1 MNTRKFLLFTLT
13 LLTGTAFAQ
22 STSNRLPQDRL
33 TEDLLWTLKRV
44 GEIAVSPDY
53 NTVAFTLREYNVAEN
68 SSESNIYLVPV
79 AGGNISQLTTTKG
92 TEYNIT
98 WAKDGKSIFYLAK
111 AEQGM
116 NIFSI
121 STDGKAVQQVSF
133 ITDGISGYKLSTDQ
147 TLLVY
152 SKDVKTEKYTGSEI
166 HTDMPQSN
174 VRIYGDLMYRHWS
187 EWEDGVRSHLF
198 FAPLVEGKVQVE
210 GTDLMS
216 GETFDCPLKPMG
228 GIEHF
233 TISPDNKTILYVCK
247 KFSGKEFAT
256 STNSDIYT
264 YDISSKTTTNLSE
277 GMKGYDVD
285 PAYAADGSKIAW
297 LSMKTDGY
305 EADKNDIV
313 VYDLSTKQITNLTAG
328 FDLTVSAFCWS
339 PKGDKIYFKSVTEA
353 TFQFFEYDMK
363 SKQLKQ
369 LTTGDHDYTSI
380 AFAGDYL
387 IGGRQNMNH
396 PLDIYKV
403 SLKKGEQTAITDV
416 NKEIYDKIKTGPIEK
431 RWITTTD
438 GKKELVW
445 IIYPPDFDKTKK
457 YPALLYCQGGP
468 QSAVS
473 QFFSYRWN
481 FQLMAAHGYIVIAPN
496 RRGLPGFGQ
505 EWNDAIREDWGGQPI
520 QDYLAAVDEM
530 KKEPFINADKIGAVG
545 ASYGGYSVYY
555 LAGVH
560 ENRFKCFISH
570 CGLFNLESWYGTTEE
585 LFFANSDIGGEYY
598 NVKLSQ
604 EYLDNSPH
612 RKVENWNTPMLIFH
626 GEQDFRV
633 PLNQGLE
640 AFQALQLKGIESKLI
655 LFPDENHFVLQ
666 PQNAIIWHREFYAW
680 LDKHLK

>member
-1 MNTRKFLLFTLT
+1 MLFTLT
-13 LLTGTAFAQ
+13 LLAGTTFAQ

-33 TEDLLWTLKRV
+33 TEDLLWKLKRI

-53 NTVAFTLREYNVAEN
+53 STVAFTLREYNVAEN

-79 AGGNISQLTTTKG
+79 AGGIISQLTTTKG

-98 WAKDGKSIFYLAK
+98 WAKDGKSIFYIAK

-121 STDGKAVQQVSF
+121 STDGKITQQVSF
-133 ITDGISGYKLSTDQ
+133 IADGISGYKLSADQ

-152 SKDVKTEKYTGSEI
+152 SKDVKTEKYTGAEI
-166 HTDMPQSN
+166 HTDMPESN
-174 VRIYGDLMYRHWS
+174 VRIYEDLMYRHWS
-187 EWEDGVRSHLF
+187 EWEDGIRSHVF
-198 FAPLVEGKVQVE
+198 FSPLVDGKVQAE
-210 GTDLMS
+210 GTDIMS
-216 GETFDCPLKPMG
+216 GEIFDCPLKPMG

-256 STNSDIYT
+256 STNSDIYA
-264 YDISSKTTTNLSE
+264 YDIAAKTTTNLSE

-313 VYDLSTKQITNLTAG
+313 VYDLTTKQITNLTAG

-339 PKGDKIYFKSVTEA
+339 PKGDKMYFKSVTEA
-353 TFQFFEYDMK
+353 TFQLFEYDMK
-363 SKQLKQ
+363 SKQSKQ

-380 AFAGDYL
+380 SFAGDYL

-520 QDYLAAVDEM
+520 EDYLAAVDEM
-530 KKEPFINADKIGAVG
+530 KKEPYINADKIGAVG

-598 NVKLSQ
+598 NVKLTQ
-604 EYLDNSPH
+604 EYIDNSPH